1 MANLTGLFAFWG
13 IFLIFERNMT
23 TGFDTYL
30 RTQTS
35 LNDAEI
41 EQIISVAKPMSL
53 QRNEVLL
60 QQGQVC
66 RHKTFILKGLLRIYG
81 IGADGSEHILYFSP
95 ENAWTL
101 DPESYHQQTPSQFTI
116 AAIERS
122 ELLLWT
128 KPDFD
133 RLLTDIPDLTIL
145 SEQLVN
151 RSHFNNR
158 QRLFATLSSTPEEK
172 YEDFVRTFPDL
183 LARLP
188 LHMIA
193 AYLGISLK
201 TLTRIRHAQVRR

>member
-1 MANLTGLFAFWG
+1 MANLTGLFAFWV

-23 TGFDTYL
+23 TVFDTYL
-30 RTQTS
+30 RTHTNLS
-35 LNDAEI
+35 DAGI
-41 EQIISVAKPMSL
+41 EQIVLAAKPVSL
-53 QRNEVLL
+53 QRNETLL

-66 RHKTFILKGLLRIYG
+66 RHKTFIVKGLLRIYG

-95 ENAWTL
+95 ENTWTL

-116 AAIERS
+116 AAVERS

-133 RLLTDIPDLTIL
+133 RLLKDIPELTVL

-172 YEDFVRTFPDL
+172 YDNFVQTFPDL
-183 LARLP
+183 LGRLP